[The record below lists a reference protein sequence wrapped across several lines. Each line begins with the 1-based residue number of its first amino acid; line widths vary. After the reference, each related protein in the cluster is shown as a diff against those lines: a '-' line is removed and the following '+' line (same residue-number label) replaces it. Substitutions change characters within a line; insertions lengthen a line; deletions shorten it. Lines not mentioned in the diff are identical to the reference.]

1 MWEDFRMKCGCQCF
15 CIELCDVPDKDLIYV
30 VWDDHIAFYSIVKL
44 VCLFSVYESKKCI
57 SSFNTVSDRL
67 KQLLL
72 RKLRSWLKAE
82 NILTSRIGDLFVT
95 FYENIWHYLFTREM
109 ILAHLSD
116 ICFSLHLFLS
126 LSILFHI
133 FKIYATFIELFWFI
147 FSMVCFV

>member
-15 CIELCDVPDKDLIYV
+15 CIELCDVPDKDLIYF

-57 SSFNTVSDRL
+57 SSCLLTLFLILSLRL

-72 RKLRSWLKAE
+72 RKLRFWLKAE
-82 NILTSRIGDLFVT
+82 NVLTSRIGDLFVT

-116 ICFSLHLFLS
+116 ICFSLYVS
-126 LSILFHI
+126 LPLYFVSYLWNLCYFYWIVL
-133 FKIYATFIELFWFI
+133 IYF
-147 FSMVCFV
+147 

>member
-1 MWEDFRMKCGCQCF
+1 MWEDFRMKCECQCF
-15 CIELCDVPDKDLIYV
+15 CIELCDVPDKDLIYF

-57 SSFNTVSDRL
+57 SSCLLTLFLILSLRL

-72 RKLRSWLKAE
+72 RKLRFWLKAE
-82 NILTSRIGDLFVT
+82 NVLTSRIGDLFVT

-116 ICFSLHLFLS
+116 ICFSLYVS
-126 LSILFHI
+126 LPLYFVSYLWNLCYFYWIVL
-133 FKIYATFIELFWFI
+133 IYF
-147 FSMVCFV
+147 